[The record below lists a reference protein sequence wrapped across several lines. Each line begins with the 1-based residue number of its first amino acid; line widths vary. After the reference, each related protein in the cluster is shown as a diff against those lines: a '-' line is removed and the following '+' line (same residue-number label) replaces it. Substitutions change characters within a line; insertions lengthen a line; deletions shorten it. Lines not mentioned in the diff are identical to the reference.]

1 MNLWTKLETTKR
13 TKCHEMP
20 RKSSAAKALDSRGFP
35 VSDSAHM
42 KPRFSGPHPAQGKQA
57 RENRHVQAVEKS
69 VPALDEDELMMVV
82 AQHEVPF
89 VLILDC
95 VQDPHNLGAILRTA
109 DAAGVHAVVA
119 PKDKAVGI
127 TETVRRVSVGA
138 ADHVP
143 FAQVTNLAR
152 TMEKLK
158 AAGLWLVGTSD
169 HAKSKSIYEL
179 DLKGPLA
186 LVMGAEEKGM
196 RRLTEENCDFLA
208 SIPMSGKVECLNVS
222 VATGVCL
229 FEAVRQRRVNP

>member
-1 MNLWTKLETTKR
+1 
-13 TKCHEMP
+13 
-20 RKSSAAKALDSRGFP
+20 
-35 VSDSAHM
+35 M
-42 KPRFSGPHPAQGKQA
+42 KPRYSAPHGGQNKQA
-57 RENRHVQAVEKS
+57 RENRHVQSVETIAPS
-69 VPALDEDELMMVV
+69 LDEDDLMAIV
-82 AQHEVPF
+82 AEQKVPF
-89 VLILDC
+89 IIILDC

-158 AAGLWLVGTSD
+158 EAGVWIVGTSD
-169 HAKSKSIYEL
+169 HAKSKSIYDL

-186 LVMGAEEKGM
+186 IVMGAEEKGM

-208 SIPMSGKVECLNVS
+208 SIPMAGKVECLNVS
-222 VATGVCL
+222 VATGVCI
-229 FEAVRQRRVNP
+229 FEAVRQRQGAHE

>member
-1 MNLWTKLETTKR
+1 MWDAGAGVDRRSTRGLGLVQ
-13 TKCHEMP
+13 
-20 RKSSAAKALDSRGFP
+20 SRG
-35 VSDSAHM
+35 M
-42 KPRFSGPHPAQGKQA
+42 KPRFSKAQHGGNNKQA
-57 RENRHVQAVEKS
+57 RENRHVQTVETITPS
-69 VPALDEDELMMVV
+69 LDEDDLMAIV
-82 AQHEVPF
+82 AEQKEPF

-158 AAGLWLVGTSD
+158 EAGLWLVGTSD
-169 HAKSKSIYEL
+169 HAKAKSIYDL

-186 LVMGAEEKGM
+186 LIMGAEEKGM

-208 SIPMSGKVECLNVS
+208 SIPMAGKVECLNVS
-222 VATGVCL
+222 VATGVCV
-229 FEAVRQRRVNP
+229 FEAVRQRRIANE

>member
-1 MNLWTKLETTKR
+1 M
-13 TKCHEMP
+13 
-20 RKSSAAKALDSRGFP
+20 LDSVTF
-35 VSDSAHM
+35 SARCSTPGAGVVQISGM
-42 KPRFSGPHPAQGKQA
+42 KPRFSGAQGGQGKQA
-57 RENRHVQAVEKS
+57 RENRHVQTVEKT
-69 VPALDEDELMMVV
+69 VPALDEDELM
-82 AQHEVPF
+82 AIIAEHAEPF

-127 TETVRRVSVGA
+127 TETVRRISVGA

-158 AAGLWLVGTSD
+158 AAGVWLVGTSD

-179 DLKGPLA
+179 DLRGPLA

-208 SIPMSGKVECLNVS
+208 SIPMAGKVECLNVS

-229 FEAVRQRRVNP
+229 FEAVRQRVANR

>member
-1 MNLWTKLETTKR
+1 M
-13 TKCHEMP
+13 
-20 RKSSAAKALDSRGFP
+20 KS
-35 VSDSAHM
+35 
-42 KPRFSGPHPAQGKQA
+42 RFTPSHSTQNKQA
-57 RENRHVQAVEKS
+57 RENRHVQTVETIIPS
-69 VPALDEDELMMVV
+69 LDEDDVLAIV
-82 AQHEVPF
+82 AQQSTPF

-109 DAAGVHAVVA
+109 DAAGVHVVVA

-127 TETVRRVSVGA
+127 TETVRRISVGA

-186 LVMGAEEKGM
+186 LVLGAEEKGM

-208 SIPMSGKVECLNVS
+208 SIPMAGKVECLNVS

-229 FEAVRQRRVNP
+229 FEAVRQRRSSQP

>member
-1 MNLWTKLETTKR
+1 
-13 TKCHEMP
+13 
-20 RKSSAAKALDSRGFP
+20 
-35 VSDSAHM
+35 M
-42 KPRFSGPHPAQGKQA
+42 KPRPSGPQKEHGRQA
-57 RENRHVQAVEKS
+57 RENRHAQPVEKCA
-69 VPALDEDELMMVV
+69 PALDEDELMEII
-82 AQHEVPF
+82 ARESSPF

-109 DAAGVHAVVA
+109 DAAGVHVVVA

-127 TETVRRVSVGA
+127 TETVRRISVGA

-152 TMEKLK
+152 AMDKLK

-169 HAKSKSIYEL
+169 HAKAKSIYDL
-179 DLKGPLA
+179 DLRGPIA
-186 LVMGAEEKGM
+186 IVMGAEDKGM

-208 SIPMSGKVECLNVS
+208 SIPMAGKVECLNVS

-229 FEAVRQRRVNP
+229 FEAVRQRRAP